1 MLEVLGTGPQ
11 VVPLLSGSSDNP
23 SLTASQ
29 RTSFFLNTI
38 PDRCPGA
45 PCAYYLP
52 FLLLTISGNLVQ
64 AGGAGSTVFWD
75 RFYGALIDSIGVNNA
90 WHGSPVSADM
100 VKGAHAAVWE
110 FVANGYRYAS
120 RRRQAFL
127 AANGTYPFNATI
139 AIPLSARYGNMVND
153 TSQLAKLYQTAKLDI
168 NVPAAT
174 ALTTMTTG
182 ASFTSLTAR
191 CSAVLVPRQDLV
203 LGTATEL
210 ILHQIAAGGA
220 KVQIK
225 GFGTD
230 TGLTGVENKGG
241 VLYLGALTSAL
252 DQGGAYASA
261 NVTQVTFNWR
271 NQQQTNHTLALALLQ
286 HQAMINDRPNIGPNT
301 TAGTTSEL
309 DSFPFS
315 MAQTDAAVANL
326 DQTLM
331 LAWPL
336 VPGSNNAQLT
346 DVQTAN
352 RDETFDMTVSGG
364 FSGTHQIIGHYA
376 KQWTEEKVRDW
387 ERIVRQGGADSLAA
401 YVAGSVNDAN
411 KLVLARRTPRSKHVL
426 SADQAAYLPY
436 QLVPSELA

>member
-1 MLEVLGTGPQ
+1 MPKLATGPQ
-11 VVPLLSGSSDNP
+11 LVPLLSGASDNP

-38 PDRCPGA
+38 PDRCPTA

-52 FLLLTISGNLVQ
+52 FLLLTISGTLTQ
-64 AGGAGSTVFWD
+64 GGSGSIIYWD
-75 RFYGALIDSIGVNNA
+75 RFMGALIDSIGVNNA

-110 FVANGYRYAS
+110 FVANGFRYAS
-120 RRRQAFL
+120 RRRQAFPV
-127 AANGTYPFNATI
+127 AAAAYPFNATV
-139 AIPLSARYGNMVND
+139 AIPLSARYGNMISD

-168 NVPAAT
+168 NVPAASV
-174 ALTTMTTG
+174 LTNMSTG
-182 ASFTSLTAR
+182 ATLSSLTAR

-241 VLYLGALTSAL
+241 VLWLGALTSAL

-271 NQQQTNHTLALALLQ
+271 SQQQTNHTLALALLQ
-286 HQAMINDRPNIGPNT
+286 HAAMINDRPNIGPNT

-309 DSFPFS
+309 DSFPYS
-315 MAQTDAAVANL
+315 MAQADAAVANL

-336 VPGSNNAQLT
+336 VPGGNDANLT
-346 DVQTAN
+346 EVQTAN
-352 RDETFDMTVSGG
+352 RDETFDMSVSGG

-376 KQWTEEKVRDW
+376 KQWTDEKVRDW
-387 ERIVRQGGADSLAA
+387 VRQVQDGGSDSLAA
-401 YVAGSVNDAN
+401 YVAGGVQKAN
-411 KLVLARRTPRSKHVL
+411 GLVLARRTPRDKHVL
-426 SADQAAYLPY
+426 SADQGAYLPY
-436 QLVPSELA
+436 QLVPAESVG